1 MNRKF
6 DLSAD
11 ACLGNLANFDV
22 LPFQMLAPYFERLR
36 NCHILPKG
44 FQSEVTHL
52 VRKILMF
59 QYTSFD
65 RHVQTNA
72 MENHQG
78 VQHDRLAKIVQQPH
92 RRLWA

>member
-1 MNRKF
+1 MSRKF
-6 DLSAD
+6 DLSVGV
-11 ACLGNLANFDV
+11 CLGSLANFDV
-22 LPFQMLAPYFERLR
+22 LPSQMLAPYFERLR
-36 NCHILPKG
+36 NYHIVPKG
-44 FQSEVTHL
+44 FQSEVMHL

-78 VQHDRLAKIVQQPH
+78 VQRDRLAKIVQQPH
-92 RRLWA
+92 RRLLA